1 MTPAIRDTVS
11 LLIEAGIDPTGMQF
25 FDLSGAS
32 NFMPS
37 SEAKNAEV
45 VSSSLLVEY
54 RPPFPKNVVVWRGV
68 TKTHPSYEVRALV
81 VGDDPVQGIVVAMSV
96 GPSGRMLR
104 QLPAVVYYID
114 RETGELSYGP
124 ATKDGDKS
132 ITRTEAESI
141 LGFVAKWYECLNQH
155 GCTAHALVN
164 ATPDVNRRRVSKG
177 KKPLYEWRTVQVKPA
192 APKAPS
198 KGGTHASP
206 RLHDRRGHTRRLSTG
221 KTVWI
226 KPHKVG
232 KAELG
237 VVFHDYEI
245 ITKEATV

>member
-11 LLIEAGIDPTGMQF
+11 LLIEAGIDPTELQF

-32 NFMPS
+32 NFMPNGA
-37 SEAKNAEV
+37 AKIAET
-45 VSSSLLVEY
+45 VSSNLLVAH
-54 RPPFPKNVVVWRGV
+54 RPPFPKNAVVWRGA
-68 TKTHPSYEVRALV
+68 TKTYPSYEVRAFV
-81 VGDDPVQGIVVAMSV
+81 AGDDPEQGVAISMSV
-96 GPSGRMLR
+96 GPSGRTFR
-104 QLPAVVYYID
+104 RLPAVVYVID
-114 RETGELSYGP
+114 KETGELSYGP
-124 ATKDGDKS
+124 ADKDEKPA
-132 ITRTEAESI
+132 ITHTEAESV

-155 GCTAHALVN
+155 GCTAHAPVN
-164 ATPDVNRRRVSKG
+164 AAPDVNRRRVAKG

-192 APKAPS
+192 APKGAS